1 MSTDPITPLLAAS
14 CVAIILCV
22 VLLAAVL
29 ARAVTGKREMSISLK
44 WLGLSLNI
52 DATSG
57 VQKQK
62 EIS

>member
-14 CVAIILCV
+14 SVAIILCV